1 MKQLSLLVFTALLL
15 AGIIFAQLS
24 ISLLPESIAIH
35 FDAKGAAD
43 GWLPRNK
50 YRWFLPLFLVGL
62 PVLLVWLMAGLP
74 RLTQGKGQIPD
85 GEYWFAPERRS
96 GTEAFLL
103 RHACWLGCITVAFIC
118 GAHIAIVRANAIS
131 PPVLASDRFLTMV
144 LVYLAGVGWW
154 FMALLRRFQRP
165 SNR

>member
-1 MKQLSLLVFTALLL
+1 MKQLSFVVFAALLVATGIFT
-15 AGIIFAQLS
+15 QLS
-24 ISLLPESIAIH
+24 IGSLPESVAIH

-43 GWLPRNK
+43 GWLTRDQ
-50 YRWFLPLFLVGL
+50 YRLFQPLSLMGL

-103 RHACWLGCITVAFIC
+103 RHACWLGCITVAFIF
-118 GAHIAIVRANAIS
+118 GAHIAIARANAVS
-131 PPVLASDRFLTMV
+131 PPTLASDRFLTMV
-144 LVYLAGVGWW
+144 LVYLVGLGWW
-154 FMALLRRFQRP
+154 LMTLLRHFQRP
-165 SNR
+165 KS